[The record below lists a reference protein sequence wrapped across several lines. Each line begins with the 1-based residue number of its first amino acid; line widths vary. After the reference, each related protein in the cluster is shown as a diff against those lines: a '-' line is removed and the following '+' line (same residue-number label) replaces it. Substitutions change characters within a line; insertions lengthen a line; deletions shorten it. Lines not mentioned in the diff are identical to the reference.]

1 MDIWEYGTPSERRER
16 VLKAIRHEEADFV
29 PYNFHAIPL
38 VYTKLQEHYGL
49 KDSLEV
55 ADFIGNHVVKIG
67 SDFNYNPW
75 AGDMQKVSLTPS
87 GGPVETNLDQAGALH
102 ADEFGCVW
110 DRSSGMPHPVAYP
123 LAEGHQLLESY
134 AFPDPYRQ
142 GRFEQAGELAAR
154 WRGKAFIFAKLGMA
168 LFERAWS
175 IRGMAE
181 LLMDM
186 VERPEFVDELLDR
199 ILYEWNLPIIEQQLA
214 IGVDGFYFADDWGAK
229 TGMIFSPAMWRRFI
243 KPRLATI
250 YQRCRQAGV
259 YVGQHS
265 DGNILE
271 IFPDLIEIGLDIF
284 NPLEPA
290 AMDPP
295 EMKRRFGSQ
304 VTFYGGVDV
313 ERTLPFGTPEE
324 VRAEVRERAATLGKG
339 GGYILQ
345 TSHTILWDVPL
356 ENLTAY
362 VEAVRALAG
371 LGTPRP
377 AAAQAQV
384 ESA

>member
-1 MDIWEYGTPSERRER
+1 MDIWSYGTPTNRRER
-16 VLKAIRHEEADFV
+16 VLKAIRHEETDFV
-29 PYNFHAIPL
+29 PYNFHAIPV
-38 VYTKLQEHYGL
+38 VYQKLQDYYGL
-49 KDSLEV
+49 KDSVEL
-55 ADFIGNHVVKIG
+55 ANFIGNHIVKIG

-75 AGDMQKVSLTPS
+75 TNEVQEVRLTPS
-87 GGPVETNLDQAGALH
+87 GGPVHTNLDAGGALH
-102 ADEFGCVW
+102 TDEFGCVW
-110 DRSSGMPHPVAYP
+110 NRSSGMPHPVAYP
-123 LAEGHQLLESY
+123 LAEDYRLLDQY
-134 AFPDPYRQ
+134 VMPNPYRE
-142 GRFEQAGELAAR
+142 GRFDAAR
-154 WRGKAFIFAKLGMA
+154 KLADQWRGKAFIFGKIGMV

-181 LLMDM
+181 LFMDM
-186 VERPEFVDELLDR
+186 VDRPEFVEELLDR
-199 ILYEWNLPIIEQQLA
+199 ILYEWDLPIIEQQLA
-214 IGVDGFYFADDWGAK
+214 IGIDGFYFADDWGAK
-229 TGMIFSPAMWRRFI
+229 TGLMFGPDMWRRFI
-243 KPRLATI
+243 KPRLAII
-250 YQRCRQAGV
+250 YQKCHDAGV

-290 AMDPP
+290 VMDPL
-295 EMKRRFGSQ
+295 EMKRRFGDR

-345 TSHTILWDVPL
+345 TTHTILWDVPM

-362 VEAVRALAG
+362 IEEVRALAG
-371 LGTPRP
+371 LETPRP
-377 AAAQAQV
+377 EAV
-384 ESA
+384 VG